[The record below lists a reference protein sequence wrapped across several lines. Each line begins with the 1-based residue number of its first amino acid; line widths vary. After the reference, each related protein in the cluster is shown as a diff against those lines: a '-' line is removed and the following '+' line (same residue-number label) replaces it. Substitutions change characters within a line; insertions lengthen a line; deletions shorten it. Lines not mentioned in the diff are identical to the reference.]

1 MQTRTTT
8 AAESRPRS
16 MQAVRWLVGLSV
28 AGLSCWLLARNV
40 DWPGLQEALVSADY
54 RWVAAGI
61 LAIVATFFT
70 RVRRWQ
76 ALLWRSG
83 TRLRPTMT
91 ALLMGQVANMALP
104 MRSGDV
110 IRAIWIGPEGETGTV
125 EALGSIAIEKVWDL
139 IALLTCGLILLVW
152 IPLPDWFARSTWGTA
167 SALLVGG
174 GLLLV
179 ALHWQAPLFRLAGRL
194 LARLPAGWDKALL
207 PRLRRLANGLEAI
220 RQTDV
225 SLKAALWT
233 GLTWALGAL
242 ANLAILAAFG
252 VPSAVAA
259 LFLLAALM
267 VGGTIPTPGKLGIYE
282 GICVLSLHNLFHL
295 ASYDRA
301 LAVGLLLRLIVM
313 GPPLLT
319 TALLTLWPSQRPR
332 SRNEQA

>member
-1 MQTRTTT
+1 VQAKTTT
-8 AAESRPRS
+8 RPKARA
-16 MQAVRWLVGLSV
+16 QLVRWLVGFGV
-28 AGLSCWLLARNV
+28 ASLSCWLLARNV
-40 DWPGLQEALVSADY
+40 DWPSLWEALASADY
-54 RWVAAGI
+54 RWVVAGV

-70 RVRRWQ
+70 RARRWQ
-76 ALLWRSG
+76 ALLWQSAI
-83 TRLRPTMT
+83 RLRPTMT

-110 IRAIWIGPEGETGTV
+110 IRAAWIGSEKGTGTV
-125 EALGSIAIEKVWDL
+125 EGLGSIAIEKVWDL
-139 IALLTCGLILLVW
+139 VALLTCGLILLVW

-167 SALLVGG
+167 LALLVGG
-174 GLLLV
+174 GLLLI
-179 ALHWQAPLFRLAGRL
+179 ALHWQTPLFRLAGQL
-194 LARLPAGWDKALL
+194 LARLPAGWDQALL

-220 RQTDV
+220 RQTNV
-225 SLKAALWT
+225 SLKAAFWT

-259 LFLLAALM
+259 LFLLTALM

-301 LAVGLLLRLIVM
+301 LAVGLLLRLTVM

-319 TALLTLWPSQRPR
+319 ATLLTLWSGQRPG
-332 SRNEQA
+332 SGNEQA